1 MTFTFTELVKEAYN
15 AGDSTPIHLR
25 EKLHR
30 KMILTRGKYIDCPQ
44 EKGKPR
50 GDVSTTVIE
59 MIKKKKIN
67 KMSEKVRKH
76 TGPRIQYLN

>member
-59 MIKKKKIN
+59 MIKKK
-67 KMSEKVRKH
+67 STRCQRKREN
-76 TGPRIQYLN
+76 TLDLEFNT

>member
-1 MTFTFTELVKEAYN
+1 MTFTFTELVKAAHN

-25 EKLHR
+25 EKPHR

-59 MIKKKKIN
+59 MIKKKK
-67 KMSEKVRKH
+67 STRCQRK
-76 TGPRIQYLN
+76 